1 MKKQLFSLA
10 LFGGFILLLASGCKS
25 EFEKVRISGDPKLMY
40 EKANQ
45 YYEAEEFD
53 KAQSLYELVISSYR
67 GQKEAEEIY
76 YRYAYTYYY
85 TNQYIL
91 AAYYFNNFS
100 STYSSSQYREETD
113 FMAAYSNYKMSP
125 TFRLDQTYTAKA
137 IEDLQLFINTYPQ
150 SERVTEANQLIDE
163 MRAKLERKA
172 LEQGI
177 LYFDLRQYQAAIQS
191 FENLLKD
198 FPETTRAEEV
208 RYRIIRAA
216 YLLADNSF
224 VEKQEP
230 RYRDAVE
237 RATEFLAR
245 YPESSDAKQVEQ
257 MLEDSKKQLNQLTD
271 VGYQDKSSGPRS

>member
-10 LFGGFILLLASGCKS
+10 LFSGLILLLASGCKS
-25 EFEKVRISGDPKLMY
+25 EFEKIRISGEPKLMY

-45 YYEAEEFD
+45 YYEAEEYD

-85 TNQYIL
+85 TGQYIL

-100 STYSSSQYREETD
+100 STYSSSQFREETD

-177 LYFDLRQYQAAIQS
+177 LYFDLRQYQASIQS

-198 FPETTRAEEV
+198 FPETTRAEEI

-237 RATEFLAR
+237 RATEFLTR

-271 VGYQDKSSGPRS
+271 VGYQDKSTGPRS